1 MSTPQS
7 PGDKQLQGVN
17 LDDVLQRRRLDQA
30 LTAKAFAVLLGLSYS
45 TARAWFRLP
54 GFPAIQNVVFWSDFV
69 RWRQLQAGSVVNP
82 TQKAPLSMPA
92 SGSATPQTDKLELHG
107 RAAELL
113 SQA

>member
-7 PGDKQLQGVN
+7 PRDKQLQGVK

-30 LTAKAFAVLLGLSYS
+30 LSAKAFAVLLGFSYS

-54 GFPAIQNVVFWSDFV
+54 GFPAIQGVVFWSDFV
-69 RWRQLQAGSVVNP
+69 RWRHLQTGLVEPGEKPRLAQP
-82 TQKAPLSMPA
+82 TR
-92 SGSATPQTDKLELHG
+92 GSATPQTEALALRG